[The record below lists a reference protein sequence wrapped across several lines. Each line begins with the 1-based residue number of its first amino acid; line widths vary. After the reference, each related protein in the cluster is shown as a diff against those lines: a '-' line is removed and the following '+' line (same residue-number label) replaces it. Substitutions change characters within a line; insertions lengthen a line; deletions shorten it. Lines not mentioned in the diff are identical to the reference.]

1 MSMGRS
7 KRADVA
13 GHCYHMLN
21 RANLRETIFRKPEDY
36 DAFEK
41 NLCEAIDRFDV
52 RIFSYCIMP
61 NHWHF
66 VVSPGLDGEMGRF
79 GHWVG
84 LTHTQ
89 RHHAHYR
96 TAGMGHLYQGR
107 YKSFPV
113 QSNEHF
119 LTVCRYTERN
129 AFHAELCTSPELW
142 KWGSLHHWSQRTPIG
157 NKLLSPW
164 PIPRRPNWI
173 GWVTTDFS
181 KQELEQL
188 HWSVKRGVPF
198 GDGTWVEHIVRKYDL
213 ESTMRPRGRP
223 KKQPD

>member
-1 MSMGRS
+1 MSMGRP

-52 RIFSYCIMP
+52 RIFSYCLMP

-96 TAGMGHLYQGR
+96 TAGTGHLYQGR
-107 YKSFPV
+107 
-113 QSNEHF
+113 
-119 LTVCRYTERN
+119 
-129 AFHAELCTSPELW
+129 
-142 KWGSLHHWSQRTPIG
+142 
-157 NKLLSPW
+157 
-164 PIPRRPNWI
+164 
-173 GWVTTDFS
+173 
-181 KQELEQL
+181 
-188 HWSVKRGVPF
+188 
-198 GDGTWVEHIVRKYDL
+198 
-213 ESTMRPRGRP
+213 
-223 KKQPD
+223 